1 MAIVL
6 VNKYVEINA
15 RFALLVS
22 PRINCAI
29 NWANIWTQ
37 LFASCI
43 QEFFTK
49 KHCPYQKAITSWEYH
64 KMWITT

>member
-1 MAIVL
+1 VKLDEMAIVL
-6 VNKYVEINA
+6 MNKSVEMNA
-15 RFALLVS
+15 LSPLLVS

-29 NWANIWTQ
+29 NCANIWTQ

-49 KHCPYQKAITSWEYH
+49 KELPLSRGHYKLGIS
-64 KMWITT
+64 